1 MTDTDRR
8 QFLKTTATA
17 AGTALAAAPAV
28 ARSPRSPNDTIRVG
42 LLGMGGR
49 MASHVAALLQMADEN
64 VEIVAICDCDQN
76 QLGLALERYPELK
89 DKKVKQYSDMREMFD
104 DPSIDAVSNALGDR
118 WHALSTIWACQAG
131 KDS

>member
-76 QLGLALERYPELK
+76 QLGLAAR
-89 DKKVKQYSDMREMFD
+89 
-104 DPSIDAVSNALGDR
+104 
-118 WHALSTIWACQAG
+118 ALS
-131 KDS
+131 